1 MPKSK
6 VRKKSDGPIRTKSLS
21 SPGKALAPSPTW
33 YPIVMAVVLLLGLAY
48 LVVYYLTN
56 SGTSPK
62 VPVMSDLGAWNFAV
76 GFGVMML
83 GLVMAVR
90 WR

>member
-6 VRKKSDGPIRTKSLS
+6 VRKKPEAAVRAQSLAPPRS
-21 SPGKALAPSPTW
+21 LAPSPTW
-33 YPIVMAVVLLLGLAY
+33 YPIVMAAVLLIGLAY

-56 SGTSPK
+56 SGTSPH
-62 VPVMSDLGAWNFAV
+62 VPLMGDIGAWNFAV
-76 GFGVMML
+76 GFGIMML